1 MYNPYMYENERVT
14 YPRVGEIIL
23 YTVNKGDNV
32 YRLAK
37 TFQSEVEWIKCM
49 NHLDEEMMLHI
60 NQQLL
65 IPVVYQNQK
74 PTPQPYLRQS
84 YDLYF

>member
-1 MYNPYMYENERVT
+1 MYNPYMYDDRVV

-23 YTVNKGDNV
+23 YTVNQGDNL

-37 TFQSEVEWIKCM
+37 TFHSQVEWIKEM
-49 NHLDEEMMLHI
+49 NDLEDDRLSV

-65 IPVVYQNQK
+65 IPYLFQNVK
-74 PTPQPYLRQS
+74 PQPLQRQN